1 MKKLMIIVLL
11 MFTPLC
17 FANDETLDFFSLT
30 FENDYFT
37 TDDGL
42 YSNGLILSWGYNELS
57 SLEGDTLPS
66 WISYLAQKSYLT
78 SEPDKTYS
86 VTYRFAHL
94 IQTAIDV
101 SEKELVPEDAP
112 YVGLF
117 AWNGQLSAYDDLSS
131 DQLSLSLSLG
141 LVGPLSGGKRAQSAV
156 HQAIGSMAPRGWD
169 NQIGNEFVFRL
180 QAQRL
185 WRIYDRPLGIGE
197 FDLITG
203 INGGVG
209 NLRSDIGA
217 GVGLRWGQELTDNFS
232 SASAFPIQ
240 KINSLNTSPHGWYF
254 FVNTSAF
261 YVANDIFMNGNTFQD
276 SHSVSLIHQ
285 QFGISAGIMVNLY
298 HWNIVYTLF
307 QQSDEY
313 RGQNETSR
321 YGSITVSYN
330 FD

>member
-1 MKKLMIIVLL
+1 MKTLIIIVLL
-11 MFTPLC
+11 LFTPLSY
-17 FANDETLDFFSLT
+17 ANDEELDFLGFT
-30 FENDYFT
+30 FENDYFA

-101 SEKELVPEDAP
+101 STKELVPEDAP

-117 AWNGQLSAYDDLSS
+117 AWNAQLSAYDDVSS
-131 DQLSLSLSLG
+131 DQLSLSLG

-156 HQAIGSMAPRGWD
+156 HQSIGSKAPQGWD
-169 NQIGNEFVFRL
+169 NQIDNELVFRL

-185 WRIYDRPLGIGE
+185 WRIYDHPLDIGE

-203 INGGVG
+203 LNGGVG

-217 GVGLRWGQELTDNFS
+217 GIGLRWGKALAANFS
-232 SASAFPIQ
+232 SASAFPFQ
-240 KINSLNTSPHGWYF
+240 KINSVNASAHGWYF

-261 YVANDIFMNGNTFQD
+261 YVANDIFMNGNTFQE

-307 QQSDEY
+307 RKSDEY
-313 RGQNETSR
+313 QGQNEPSR

>member
-1 MKKLMIIVLL
+1 MKTFIIIVLL
-11 MFTPLC
+11 LFTPLSY
-17 FANDETLDFFSLT
+17 ANDEPLDFFSFT

-42 YSNGLILSWGYNELS
+42 YSNGLILSWGYNELG
-57 SLEGDTLPS
+57 SLEIDTLPP
-66 WISYLAQKSYLT
+66 WIAYLAQKSYLT
-78 SEPDKTYS
+78 SEPNKNYS

-94 IQTAIDV
+94 LQTAINART
-101 SEKELVPEDAP
+101 KELVPEDAP
-112 YVGLF
+112 YVGLL
-117 AWNGQLSAYDDLSS
+117 AWNGQLSAYDEFSS
-131 DQLSLSLSLG
+131 DQLSLTLG
-141 LVGPLSGGKRAQSAV
+141 LVGPLAGGEFVQTKV
-156 HQAIGSMAPRGWD
+156 HQAIASKPPKGWD
-169 NQIGNEFVFRL
+169 NQINNELVFRL

-185 WRIYDRPLGIGE
+185 WRVYDHSLGLGE

-203 INGGVG
+203 LNGGFG

-217 GVGLRWGQELTDNFS
+217 GIGLRWGSALADSFS

-240 KINSLNTSPHGWYF
+240 KINSVNAGAYGWYF

-261 YVANDIFMNGNTFQD
+261 YVANDIFINGNTFQD

-285 QFGISAGIMVNLY
+285 QIGISAGIVANFY
-298 HWNIVYTLF
+298 QWNVVYTLF
-307 QQSDEY
+307 RQSDEY
-313 RGQNETSR
+313 QGQNETSR